1 MFWAL
6 AILLAAVA
14 GLFVAAAARAPAGHD
29 APAEEGALAVY
40 RDQLAEIER
49 ERERGLIG
57 DPEAEAAT
65 LEVQRRMLRA
75 GRAASTAPGGRAAGG
90 AGGAVIAAAL
100 CVPLVGGGLYA
111 LTGAPGQRS
120 APLEERAGERALA
133 SRAQAA
139 AATLA
144 RRIGDAG
151 EAAAPEDRA
160 ALAQALTSLG
170 RYAEAAAAL
179 EPVASRDDA
188 PSGLVTLWVE
198 ARLAAANGAMDVETR
213 AAVDRA
219 VRADPLNPAASY
231 YLSYALETDG
241 DLAAAREVLVRRL
254 AIEAE
259 APPWAAAFVQ
269 GIDRLGARL
278 DLPPVE
284 VGEIVGTAPGALVRR
299 GPTAE
304 AAEAARDMAP
314 EEREA
319 MIRGMVDGLAA
330 RLETATDDP
339 AGWLQLAR
347 ARAVLGEPDAAREA
361 LDRARPLVEA
371 LPEGAPERDAL
382 AALAA
387 QIGG

>member
-1 MFWAL
+1 MFWVL
-6 AILLAAVA
+6 AMLLAAVA
-14 GLFVAAAARAPAGHD
+14 GLFVASAARAPSRGGAS
-29 APAEEGALAVY
+29 AEGGALAVY

-49 ERERGLIG
+49 DRERGLIG
-57 DPEAEAAT
+57 GAEADAAT

-75 GRAASTAPGGRAAGG
+75 GRAPAAAPGGRG
-90 AGGAVIAAAL
+90 ARGAVIAGAL
-100 CVPLVGGGLYA
+100 CVPLAGLGLYA
-111 LTGAPGQRS
+111 MTGAPGQRS
-120 APLEERAGERALA
+120 VALQERAGERAQVN
-133 SRAQAA
+133 RAQGM

-144 RRIGDAG
+144 RRVEDAG
-151 EAAAPEDRA
+151 EDAALEDRA

-179 EPVASRDDA
+179 DPVARRDDA
-188 PSGLVTLWVE
+188 PSGILTLWIE
-198 ARLAAANGAMDVETR
+198 ARVAAASGAMDAEAR

-219 VRADPLNPAASY
+219 IRADPLNPAASY
-231 YLSYALETDG
+231 YLSYALEAEG

-254 AIEAE
+254 AIEPQ

-269 GIDRLGARL
+269 GIDRLGGRL
-278 DLPPVE
+278 DLPPVA
-284 VGEIVGTAPGALVRR
+284 VGEIVGSAPDALVRR

-304 AAEAARDMAP
+304 QAEAARDMTP
-314 EEREA
+314 EDREA

-330 RLETATDDP
+330 RLESAPADP

-382 AALAA
+382 AALAS
-387 QIGG
+387 QIGE